1 MALSLLEIQQFLAT
15 QGSEQTALFT
25 QANEIRAQNVG
36 DAVHLRGLLEISSYC
51 AQNCFY
57 CGLRR
62 EHIQLARYRIPPE
75 EIIRLAKEAIKQGF
89 KTIVLQSGEDAWF
102 SAEKVAHII
111 SEIKKSKVA
120 VTLSLGERPRE
131 DFQCWKE
138 AGADRYLLRLETSS
152 PDLYAQLHPGQSWAN
167 RVRCLEDLRELGY
180 EVGSGFII
188 GLPGQSLELLA
199 QDLKWLVDFEVD
211 MAGLGP
217 FIAHP
222 QTPLGSHPSGGLDL
236 ALKAI
241 ATTRLLLPDINLPAT
256 TALDALSPDGRWQA
270 LQAGANVLMPNLT
283 PLAYQQRYNIYPDHH
298 EACSNLSFKA
308 EHAFKERLAALG
320 RYISTDLGG
329 HKKAS
334 L

>member
-1 MALSLLEIQQFLAT
+1 MPFTLLEIQEALQSSGDA
-15 QGSEQTALFT
+15 QTALFT
-25 QANEIRAQNVG
+25 KADQVRAQKVG
-36 DAVHLRGLLEISSYC
+36 NAVHLRGLLEISSYC

-62 EHIQLARYRIPPE
+62 EHTLLARYRIPPE
-75 EIIRLAKEAIKQGF
+75 EIIHLAKEAIQQGF
-89 KTIVLQSGEDAWF
+89 KTIVLQAGEDVWF

-131 DFQCWKE
+131 DFQCWKA

-152 PDLYAQLHPGQSWAN
+152 PDLYAQLHPGQSWHN
-167 RVRCLEDLRELGY
+167 RVRCLEDLKELGY

-199 QDLKWLVDFEVD
+199 QDLKWLVDFGVD

-217 FIAHP
+217 FIPHP
-222 QTPLGSHPSGGLDL
+222 QTPLGTYPSGNLDL

-241 ATTRLLLPDINLPAT
+241 ATTRLILPDINLPAT
-256 TALDALSPDGRWQA
+256 TALDALSPNGRWQA

-283 PLAYQQRYNIYPDHH
+283 PMAYQQRYNIYPDHH

-308 EHAFKERLAALG
+308 EHAFKERLTALG
-320 RYISTDLGG
+320 RFISTDLGG
-329 HKKAS
+329 HKKA
-334 L
+334 